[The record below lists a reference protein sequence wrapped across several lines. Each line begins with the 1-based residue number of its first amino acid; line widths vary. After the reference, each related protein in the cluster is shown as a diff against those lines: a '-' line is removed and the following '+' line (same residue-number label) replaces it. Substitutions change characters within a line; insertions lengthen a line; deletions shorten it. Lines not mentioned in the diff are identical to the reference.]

1 MDIIVEISVQF
12 VFINSTKANECPP
25 HRYVVQI
32 IQIAEHAHFAEL
44 GHTGEESE
52 LDIPVHALH
61 HPIERFQGVAV
72 FVLQFVVI
80 DGL

>member
-1 MDIIVEISVQF
+1 MQFIFTNTANGNIRSSHRKII
-12 VFINSTKANECPP
+12 
-25 HRYVVQI
+25 QI
-32 IQIAEHAHFAEL
+32 IQIAEHAHFAEF